1 MSSVSLP
8 ATASLRDTWAARP
21 RLAFWGVATAFAIVM
36 ASSSLPTPLYTLYR
50 ERDGFSTSMITVT
63 FAVYALGVATSLFLA
78 GHLSDAFGR
87 RRTLIPGIAA
97 AAASA
102 LIFLVWPALPG
113 LLAARFLCGLG
124 VGVVSATAT
133 AYLAELDRVARP
145 DRGPRRAQLVAT
157 AANLGG
163 IGSGPLVA
171 GLLSEHTAH
180 PLVVPFALIVPALAL
195 GALLVLA
202 APETRPALRPRPR
215 YRPQRPGLPAGTGG
229 RFAAAAVCGVLSFS
243 VFGMYASIVPSI
255 IAGTLGDSSR
265 VLAGAAAFAVF
276 GCSLLSQL
284 VTRTLPPRRALALGF
299 ATTAGGVTVT
309 ALSVRLAAPSLA
321 LFLAGGMLAGA
332 GAGLLFRGGLT
343 AVVEL
348 SSAERRAEGLAGF
361 FLVSYLGLAAP
372 VIAVGIVT
380 QALGAPAALAGFA
393 VLAVVAISAAARPL
407 LRPRVATA

>member
-1 MSSVSLP
+1 VSTFPLSAP
-8 ATASLRDTWAARP
+8 TALRGTWSARP
-21 RLAFWGVATAFAIVM
+21 RLAFWGVAAAFSIVM

-63 FAVYALGVATSLFLA
+63 FAVYALGVATSLYLA

-87 RRTLIPGIAA
+87 RRTLVPGIAA

-102 LIFLVWPALPG
+102 LLFLVWPALPG

-133 AYLAELDRVARP
+133 AYLGELDRAARP
-145 DRGPRRAQLVAT
+145 GGGSRRAQLVAT
-157 AANLGG
+157 IANLGG
-163 IGSGPLVA
+163 IGSGPLLA
-171 GLLSEHTAH
+171 GVLSEHLPH
-180 PLVVPFALIVPALAL
+180 PLVTPFVLILPALAL

-215 YRPQRPGLPAGTGG
+215 YRPQRPGLPAGSGD

-243 VFGMYASIVPSI
+243 IFGMYASIVPSI
-255 IAGTLGDSSR
+255 IAGTLGDRSR

-276 GCSLLSQL
+276 GCSLLAQVL
-284 VTRTLPPRRALALGF
+284 TRRLPARRALALGF
-299 ATTAGGVTVT
+299 AATALGVTVT
-309 ALSVRLAAPSLA
+309 ALSVRLATPSLA

-348 SSAERRAEGLAGF
+348 SAADRRAEGLAGF

-380 QALGAPAALAGFA
+380 QALGAPAALAAFALLA
-393 VLAVVAISAAARPL
+393 VLAIAAAARPL
-407 LRPRVATA
+407 LRPAPAA